1 MRRLTARLQS
11 ASLRGLHP
19 ATSCPHHFSGS
30 ESHFELFPS
39 CIPLFQGTLA
49 VGSVQQPWYRLCRQL
64 PARVS
69 PLFLGGTVGGAAD
82 MNHIS
87 AKKDVFP
94 SEMVTLEGEAVV
106 QVCRNDF

>member
-1 MRRLTARLQS
+1 
-11 ASLRGLHP
+11 
-19 ATSCPHHFSGS
+19 
-30 ESHFELFPS
+30 
-39 CIPLFQGTLA
+39 
-49 VGSVQQPWYRLCRQL
+49 
-64 PARVS
+64 
-69 PLFLGGTVGGAAD
+69 